1 MTGRGLFWVL
11 ALFACLAFWWAVIES
26 VLMLAEWAGLR

>member
-11 ALFACLAFWWAVIES
+11 ALFAGLAFWWAVIES
-26 VLMLAEWAGLR
+26 VLMLADWMGVR